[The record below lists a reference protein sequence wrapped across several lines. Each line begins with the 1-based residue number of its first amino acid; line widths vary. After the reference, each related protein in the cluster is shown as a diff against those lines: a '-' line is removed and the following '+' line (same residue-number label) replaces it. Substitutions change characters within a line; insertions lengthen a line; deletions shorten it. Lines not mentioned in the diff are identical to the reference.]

1 MGYRDEMNNNTFD
14 LSKVRD
20 RGSKKWVAMMLP
32 EHVQLLRQY
41 NEDIKK
47 ISRPNLDEFDLLA
60 IQEQI
65 EIAMKRNVEIKFKI
79 WKEGEVKY
87 CTGKICWIDLNRKTI
102 KAEDKMH
109 SFQLNFDE
117 IVDVNLLT

>member
-47 ISRPNLDEFDLLA
+47 IPRPNLDEFDLLA

-65 EIAMKRNVEIKFKI
+65 EIAMKRNVRDQI
-79 WKEGEVKY
+79 
-87 CTGKICWIDLNRKTI
+87 
-102 KAEDKMH
+102 
-109 SFQLNFDE
+109 
-117 IVDVNLLT
+117 